1 VLCCHSLNEKPR
13 SLILFDELRQY
24 AYLCI
29 HNYNMYSTKLCF
41 MKKNYQPPT
50 IEVIEVVGMNLLSG
64 SASAETPKG
73 FLGEIQNDILIDSPL
88 NIL

>member
-1 VLCCHSLNEKPR
+1 
-13 SLILFDELRQY
+13 
-24 AYLCI
+24 
-29 HNYNMYSTKLCF
+29 

-50 IEVIEVVGMNLLSG
+50 IEMIEVMGMNLLSG

-73 FLGEIQNDILIDSPL
+73 FLGEIQNDILVDSPL